1 MFETFPPFLNQNLVL
16 EFSVLSVAASL
27 AFVFGYFIPILL
39 RPIIIFIFSSQVSES
54 YQKIIG
60 SYKVLIGI
68 SCTLAV
74 TDLSWPIILFS
85 PENIFYPWVELINS
99 LALTITLT
107 WLSSRIFQK
116 IFDIYILDQAI
127 KTGRKTN
134 SEVLIFL
141 KLLVN
146 IAIITLAAILF
157 SQTHK
162 LNILGIFASL
172 GIGGLAVAFAAQ
184 KTLEQILG
192 GIVLY
197 LDKPFVVDDYV
208 GLPDGTFGRIESIG
222 LRSTK
227 IRATGRGTLII
238 VPNSAL
244 TQLTIENYTG
254 AKKVMALIYL
264 NFEKIIPDQER
275 ALIREVILGSTSD
288 IFGIDSKNTDVA
300 FKNTLNKSGDSKTQV
315 QITFFIL
322 GSGEV
327 SMELRRQLLN
337 VANKNIT
344 QQLREYGVSFDIEE
358 PTIYVD
364 SPITI

>member
-1 MFETFPPFLNQNLVL
+1 MTEIFPTVFNQTLAL
-16 EFSVLSVAASL
+16 ELSVLSVSASL
-27 AFVFGYFIPILL
+27 AFVFGYFLPILI
-39 RPIIIFIFSSQVSES
+39 RPIVGLLFSRKVSES

-60 SYKVLIGI
+60 PYKLLIGMA
-68 SCTLAV
+68 CTLAV
-74 TDLSWPIILFS
+74 TDLSWSIIFFA
-85 PENIFYPWVELINS
+85 PDNIFYPWIELINS
-99 LALTITLT
+99 LALALVLT
-107 WLSSRIFQK
+107 WLGSRIFLK
-116 IFDIYILDQAI
+116 FFDIYILDQAI
-127 KTGRKTN
+127 KTGRRTN

-141 KLLVN
+141 KIGVN
-146 IAIITLAAILF
+146 IVIITFALIVF
-157 SQTHK
+157 SQTHNI
-162 LNILGIFASL
+162 NILGIFASL

-197 LDKPFVVDDYV
+197 LDKPFVIDDYV

-227 IRATGRGTLII
+227 IRATGRGTLVI

-264 NFEKIIPDQER
+264 NFEKIIPSEER
-275 ALIREVILGSTSD
+275 ALIREVILDSTSD

-322 GSGEV
+322 GSGDV
-327 SMELRRQLLN
+327 SMELRRQLLD
-337 VANKNIT
+337 VANQNIT
-344 QQLREYGVSFDIEE
+344 QKLREYGVSFEIEE

-364 SPITI
+364 SPITL